1 MIAHEEG
8 MRMQRR
14 SASFRDQVDP
24 SVVTAKDDTERRT
37 KKVGRRVGLERWAL
51 TDVLQAPCY

>member
-24 SVVTAKDDTERRT
+24 SVVSAKCDTDRHAD
-37 KKVGRRVGLERWAL
+37 KKVGRRVGHERWVGF
-51 TDVLQAPCY
+51 D